1 MTNEDVLKNAVMK
14 LGYWKM
20 TDAYYEDLADVEPWV
35 YSLLAQ
41 IAKMN
46 NENLQSD
53 YDSFMSDL
61 QTMSYSKACSEL
73 NELDL
78 CLDLLALVGNQTE
91 IDDGRLARAY
101 LIGTD
106 VLFPTLEEKDKFNSQ
121 FDAHQWYFIHAILV
135 DEDFDSMIKSL

>member
-14 LGYWKM
+14 LDYWKM
-20 TDAYYEDLADVEPWV
+20 TDAFYSDLADVEEWV
-35 YSLLAQ
+35 YTLLAQ

-53 YDSFMSDL
+53 YDKFISDI
-61 QTMSYSKACSEL
+61 QQMPYSSACSEL
-73 NELDL
+73 NQLDVV
-78 CLDLLALVGNQTE
+78 LDLLALVGNQME

-106 VLFPTLEEKDKFNSQ
+106 VLFPTIEEKDKFNSQ
-121 FDAHQWYFIHAILV
+121 FDAHQWYFLHAILV
-135 DEDFDSMIKSL
+135 DEDFDSLMKSL